1 MLELVIAGGW
11 VMVPILLLAVGA
23 IGITVERAWTL
34 RRREVLPPGLGEEVR
49 QWAKGRQLDPR
60 HIEVLRSNSPLG
72 ALLAA
77 ALDVRHR
84 SREVIK
90 ERIEDTGRHVLHELE
105 RFLPTLGTIAAV
117 APLLGLLGT
126 VLGMISMFMAILDAG
141 VGDANRLAGGIGQA
155 LISTAAGLIVAIPA
169 LVLYRWFRSRVA
181 GYVVEMEKEAIALVD
196 AIEDHAVAGKARARG
211 AAA

>member
-11 VMVPILLLAVGA
+11 VMVPILLLAVA
-23 IGITVERAWTL
+23 ALGITLERLWTL
-34 RRREVLPPGLGEEVR
+34 RRREVLPPGLGDEVR
-49 QWAKGRQLDPR
+49 QWARGRQLDPK
-60 HIEVLRSNSPLG
+60 HVDVLRGNSPLG

-84 SREVIK
+84 GRDLVK
-90 ERIEDTGRHVLHELE
+90 ERIEDTGRHVVHDLE

-126 VLGMISMFMAILDAG
+126 VFGMIEMFLGILEAG

-155 LISTAAGLIVAIPA
+155 LVSTAAGLVVAIPA
-169 LVLYRWFRSRVA
+169 LVMHRFFRARVA
-181 GYVVEMEKEAIALVD
+181 AFVVDMEKEAIALVD
-196 AIEDHAVAGKARARG
+196 AIDDPGTAPARKGKG
-211 AAA
+211 PAA